1 MKRILMIVAIVSCL
15 AGAASAFQPAPPQD
29 DFVPAASLPAAE
41 SLPAA
46 PMVIVAYA
54 FVWVALLAYVWFIWR
69 RMQKVEGELADL
81 ERRAR
86 ER

>member
-1 MKRILMIVAIVSCL
+1 MKLVVTMMALVFGL
-15 AGAASAFQPAPPQD
+15 AGAVSAFQPAAPQD
-29 DFVPAASLPAAE
+29 DFVPAATLPAAE
-41 SLPAA
+41 SIPAA
-46 PMVIVAYA
+46 PMVIAAYA
-54 FVWVALLAYVWFIWR
+54 FVWAALLVYVWFIWR

>member
-1 MKRILMIVAIVSCL
+1 MRLAVMIAALVFGL
-15 AGAASAFQPAPPQD
+15 AGAASAFQPAALQD
-29 DFVPAASLPAAE
+29 DFVPAATLPATE

-46 PMVIVAYA
+46 PMVIAAYA
-54 FVWVALLAYVWFIWR
+54 FVWAALLVYVWFIWR

>member
-15 AGAASAFQPAPPQD
+15 ASVASAFQPAAPQD

-41 SLPAA
+41 SMPAA
-46 PMVIVAYA
+46 PMVIAAYG
-54 FVWVALLAYVWFIWR
+54 FVWVALLGYVWFIWR

>member
-1 MKRILMIVAIVSCL
+1 MKQVLMIAALVSCL
-15 AGAASAFQPAPPQD
+15 AGVAFAFQPAAPQD

-46 PMVIVAYA
+46 PMVIAAYA
-54 FVWVALLAYVWFIWR
+54 FVWVALLVYVWSIWR